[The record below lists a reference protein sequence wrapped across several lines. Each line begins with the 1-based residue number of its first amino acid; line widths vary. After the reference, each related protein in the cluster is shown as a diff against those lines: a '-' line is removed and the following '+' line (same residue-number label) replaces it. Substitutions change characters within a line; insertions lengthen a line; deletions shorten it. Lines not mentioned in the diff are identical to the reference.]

1 MGRRIKSFKSFN
13 EAISGTELVGPVG
26 PAYGE
31 TGIKNKTISKN
42 DTSVLFTDVDSKF
55 YSQDEFYEKYNEY
68 LKLGGQVIE
77 GEGYPSFNIVNLD
90 KILYFIN
97 GYN

>member
-1 MGRRIKSFKSFN
+1 MKFIKKFKLFI

-31 TGIKNKTISKN
+31 TGIQNKTISKN
-42 DTSVLFTDVDSKF
+42 DTSVLFSDVDNKF
-55 YSQDEFYEKYNEY
+55 YTQDEFYNKYNEY
-68 LKLGGQVIE
+68 LKLGGQPIE
-77 GEGYPSFNIVNLD
+77 GESYPSFNIVNLN
-90 KILYFIN
+90 KLIYFVN